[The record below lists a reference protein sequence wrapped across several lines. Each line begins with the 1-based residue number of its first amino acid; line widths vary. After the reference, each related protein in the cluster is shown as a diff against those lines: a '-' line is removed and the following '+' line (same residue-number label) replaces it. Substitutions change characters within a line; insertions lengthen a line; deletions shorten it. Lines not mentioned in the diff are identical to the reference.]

1 MIDPKTNTLI
11 INDTQTVIDK
21 IRDLVTKTDIPV
33 KQVLIEARI
42 VEATDNWSK
51 SLGVKLNVA
60 RASGGTSIG
69 GSLADATTSFNI
81 ARGSLQAP
89 SR

>member
-1 MIDPKTNTLI
+1 MIDPKTTLI

-51 SLGVKLNVA
+51 SLG
-60 RASGGTSIG
+60 
-69 GSLADATTSFNI
+69 
-81 ARGSLQAP
+81 
-89 SR
+89 